1 MKQLKSILAASALLM
16 SACGAGSLQAAI
28 AGTFAAVGSNV
39 EATDPEVRVI
49 DGGTGAGIAGAFA
62 DVGTINAVEWSSS
75 GGFLLA
81 GGVLDSAVHIH
92 VYSFDGTTFTEEDS
106 ISNTSTVSDVSW
118 KKSEDFFATVATDD
132 DTLRTYSFDG
142 AAIVL
147 KDSINTVTADGID
160 PRTVD
165 WHPDGGFIAVGGI
178 NGSGDELAVYAVDGA
193 GTIDATSKDTEPH
206 GARIGEVK
214 WSPDGNFLAIGGL
227 DGTDMFTVRVFE
239 WDGST
244 TLTLKDSETTGSSSV
259 ESVDWSPDGTLLAVG
274 RGDGDVEVFS
284 VSGAGLLTSL
294 ATSNVTNLTVTDVS
308 WYPDGENILAGG
320 LVLAVPITSRYASL
334 AFDGAIFTGTN
345 WTVNQDAFVLS
356 VDVRPAQVVD
366 GKGGCDCEIDDC
378 LVTSFRGNFAVD
390 PCRKLLA
397 NFIDPVRLNGTT
409 GKFEQDDDTES
420 ITCFSGN
427 VGVGECRTLLTNR
440 ICPVVDVEISDKCTV
455 CDAGDRGCEEN
466 AAGCLELCGDQV
478 IIAGKLLVNEFG
490 PFDEGCLT
498 KDGVRTAPAP
508 MRFAGDVDVAGNL
521 LSGGINLGELVADMQ
536 LEIAQL
542 KALLK
547 NKGK

>member
-1 MKQLKSILAASALLM
+1 MKQFKSVLAASALLV
-16 SACGAGSLQAAI
+16 SAFGGSSLQATI
-28 AGTFAAVGSNV
+28 AGTFGAIGS
-39 EATDPEVRVI
+39 EFDGTDPEVRVI
-49 DGGTGAGIAGAFA
+49 DGSSGAGVAGAFDDMA
-62 DVGTINAVEWSSS
+62 DINAVEWSSS

-81 GGVLDSAVHIH
+81 GGAVDIGVHIH

-106 ISNTSTVSDVSW
+106 ISNGALVRDVAW
-118 KKSEDFFATVATDD
+118 KKSEDFFATVESSTDLLQ
-132 DTLRTYSFDG
+132 TFSFDG
-142 AAIVL
+142 ASIASV
-147 KDSINTVTADGID
+147 DSINIVTEDGID

-165 WHPDGGFIAVGGI
+165 WHPDGGFIAVGGF
-178 NGSGDELAVYAVDGA
+178 NDSGDELAVYAVDGA

-206 GARIGEVK
+206 GARVDDVK
-214 WSPDGNFLAIGGL
+214 WSPDGNFLAIGGRI
-227 DGTDMFTVRVFE
+227 GTDSFTVRVFA

-244 TLTLKDSETTGSSSV
+244 TLTLKDSKTTGLGVSV

-274 RGDGDVEVFS
+274 RGDGTVEVFS
-284 VSGAGLLTSL
+284 VDGAGLLASL
-294 ATSNVTNLTVTDVS
+294 ATLIFTGIEVHGVS

-320 LVLAVPITSRYASL
+320 AVASAPDTGRYVSL
-334 AFDGAIFTGTN
+334 AFDGASFTGTN
-345 WTVNQDAFVLS
+345 WTVDQDPPVNS
-356 VDVRPAQVVD
+356 VDVRPEQVVE

-440 ICPVVDVEISDKCTV
+440 ICPVVDIEISDKCTV
-455 CDAGDRGCEEN
+455 CDADDRGCEEN

-478 IIAGKLLVNEFG
+478 IIQGKLLVNEFG

-508 MRFAGDVDVAGNL
+508 MRFAGDVDVAGNVL
-521 LSGGINLGELVADMQ
+521 TGGVNLGELVADMQ
-536 LEIAQL
+536 LEIARL

-547 NKGK
+547 N